1 MAMHASLSGLA
12 LKKPRL
18 CGSRSG
24 MHYNYPP
31 SKHAYTNRNSEINLI
46 CYRQNISKKQMS
58 TSI

>member
-31 SKHAYTNRNSEINLI
+31 QNTHTLTEINLI

-58 TSI
+58 TLI